1 MGMPNQTAQRL
12 MYGYLRDGYRDVAL
26 FPVDLCRGQVHQ
38 RAYRGLG
45 GRCWSYSA
53 PIARQTGHDK
63 LLGGAVAHVGKAHQ
77 DCGREPGALSIG
89 VRCPSSARS
98 ERSQRRTCRGSPCCR
113 PRRHGRR
120 RLSYGTSCRCST
132 AR

>member
-45 GRCWSYSA
+45 GRCWSYLA

-77 DCGREPGALSIG
+77 ELLPRTRRATDRCAL
-89 VRCPSSARS
+89 PFA
-98 ERSQRRTCRGSPCCR
+98 
-113 PRRHGRR
+113 
-120 RLSYGTSCRCST
+120 CSK
-132 AR
+132 